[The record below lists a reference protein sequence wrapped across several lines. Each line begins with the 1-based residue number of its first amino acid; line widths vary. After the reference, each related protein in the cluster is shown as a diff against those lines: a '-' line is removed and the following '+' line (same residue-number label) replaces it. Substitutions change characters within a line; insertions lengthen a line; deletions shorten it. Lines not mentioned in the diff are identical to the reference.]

1 MNQQITSELINSTNI
16 PLESNIETLPVS
28 SNINQITP
36 SQKKLLKSYKDRSL
50 IVSIL
55 SKRSYEFFSSIKS
68 LVNIPLIL
76 SSTTLAIL
84 NSAPITTEQMK
95 LPNIIINSITGLTLA
110 MISNF
115 KINEKTTV
123 FQNIS
128 KKMNKLNHKIEEAFI
143 NDLDNLDSDKITNF
157 IREYESLID
166 QLDYN
171 FPTSV
176 KRKVYDKYKNTNL
189 TLPNTLIGI
198 DDINISDLNANNING
213 VNIV

>member
-1 MNQQITSELINSTNI
+1 MNQKITSELINGINI
-16 PLESNIETLPVS
+16 PLETNMESFPIS
-28 SNINQITP
+28 SNVNQIT
-36 SQKKLLKSYKDRSL
+36 SAQKKLLKSYKDRSL

-143 NDLDNLDSDKITNF
+143 NDIDNLDTDKITNF

-213 VNIV
+213 VNNV

>member
-1 MNQQITSELINSTNI
+1 
-16 PLESNIETLPVS
+16 
-28 SNINQITP
+28 
-36 SQKKLLKSYKDRSL
+36 
-50 IVSIL
+50 
-55 SKRSYEFFSSIKS
+55 
-68 LVNIPLIL
+68 
-76 SSTTLAIL
+76 
-84 NSAPITTEQMK
+84 MK

-143 NDLDNLDSDKITNF
+143 NDIDNLDTDKITNF

-176 KRKVYDKYKNTNL
+176 KKKVYDKYKNTNL

-213 VNIV
+213 VNNV

>member
-1 MNQQITSELINSTNI
+1 MNNQITSELINITNI
-16 PLESNIETLPVS
+16 PLESNIEKVPISTNV
-28 SNINQITP
+28 NQITVA
-36 SQKKLLKSYKDRSL
+36 QQKLLKSYKDRSL
-50 IVSIL
+50 IVTIL
-55 SKRSYEFFSSIKS
+55 SKRSYEFFSFIKS

-84 NSAPITTEQMK
+84 NSASITTEQMK

-110 MISNF
+110 MISNI

-123 FQNIS
+123 FKNIS
-128 KKMNKLNHKIEEAFI
+128 QKMNKLNHKIEEAFI

-176 KRKVYDKYKNTNL
+176 KKKVYNKYKNTNL

-198 DDINISDLNANNING
+198 DDINISDLNSNNING
-213 VNIV
+213 INIV

>member
-1 MNQQITSELINSTNI
+1 
-16 PLESNIETLPVS
+16 
-28 SNINQITP
+28 
-36 SQKKLLKSYKDRSL
+36 
-50 IVSIL
+50 
-55 SKRSYEFFSSIKS
+55 
-68 LVNIPLIL
+68 
-76 SSTTLAIL
+76 
-84 NSAPITTEQMK
+84 
-95 LPNIIINSITGLTLA
+95 

-123 FQNIS
+123 FKNIS
-128 KKMNKLNHKIEEAFI
+128 QKMNKLNHKIEEAFI

-176 KRKVYDKYKNTNL
+176 KKKVYNKYKNTNL

-198 DDINISDLNANNING
+198 DDINISDLNSNNING
-213 VNIV
+213 INIV